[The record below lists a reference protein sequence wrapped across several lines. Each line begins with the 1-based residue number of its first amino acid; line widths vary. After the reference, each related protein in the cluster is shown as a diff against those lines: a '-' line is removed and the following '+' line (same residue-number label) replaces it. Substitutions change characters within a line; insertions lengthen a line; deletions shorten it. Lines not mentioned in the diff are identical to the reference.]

1 MAPEGADE
9 RRIRSLLRRRGVG
22 PDAEPQPVVPAP
34 RDPDWL
40 DRLYAD
46 EQKPEPAGEPAPWWT
61 VRKDPAPVP
70 APVAGEQQAPGVHVT
85 ITPTA
90 PADPVGARKARIRW
104 WVIRRGTAAGVG
116 WIFGLEAV
124 VRQRLEESGQ
134 GAVGFAL
141 LLWLVAWFVA
151 AKLLRFVPREAIP
164 EVHDAADWAAHIPS
178 ATVLL
183 ALALN
188 TPGAL
193 S

>member
-22 PDAEPQPVVPAP
+22 PDAEPQPTIPAP

-46 EQKPEPAGEPAPWWT
+46 DQPEPAGEPAPWWT
-61 VRKDPAPVP
+61 VRKTPEPVP
-70 APVAGEQQAPGVHVT
+70 APPVGEQPAPGVHVT
-85 ITPTA
+85 ITHTA
-90 PADPVGARKARIRW
+90 PAPPVDPRKARLRW
-104 WVIRRGTAAGVG
+104 WVLRRGTAAGIG
-116 WIFGLEAV
+116 WLTGLGPFV
-124 VRQRLEESGQ
+124 QQQLEEAGQ

-164 EVHDAADWAAHIPS
+164 EVHDAAGWAAHIPS

-183 ALALN
+183 ALALH

-193 S
+193 K